1 LSQSARDP
9 KSTPFARKQKAL
21 RAAAQRE
28 GRDGTFADSGATSA
42 ADVVEGST
50 GSGIVLAAGNLILPS

>member
-1 LSQSARDP
+1 LPANKKR
-9 KSTPFARKQKAL
+9 FAPQRNAKAEMEPL
-21 RAAAQRE
+21 PIPGQ
-28 GRDGTFADSGATSA
+28 TSA